1 MSIKFTN
8 HFKLANKH
16 IKGMWY
22 GYIVIIQ
29 IKKYLTDWFKTAS
42 SFIPWIGSIYIF
54 YWLDSNIW
62 SSETE
67 HRGKLSVLIM
77 LLGMYASLHVWNY
90 FRDDK

>member
-1 MSIKFTN
+1 MK
-8 HFKLANKH
+8 
-16 IKGMWY
+16 
-22 GYIVIIQ
+22 VV
-29 IKKYLTDWFKTAS
+29 IKKYLTDWFLTVS
-42 SFIPWIGSIYIF
+42 TFIPWVSSIYIF